1 MDIDSTQLF
10 KHPFRCSIVGS
21 SGSGKSYM
29 LSDMIMNKKY
39 GFLDKFEANKIF
51 ILSPTAE
58 VDSSQ

>member
-1 MDIDSTQLF
+1 MEINSKNLF
-10 KHPFRCSIVGS
+10 KHPFRCSVVGS

-39 GFLDKFEANKIF
+39 GFLDKFEPNKIY

-58 VDSSQ
+58 VD

>member
-29 LSDMIMNKKY
+29 LSDLIMNEKY
-39 GFLDKFEANKIF
+39 GFMKKFEVSKIY
-51 ILSPTAE
+51 ILSPTSE